1 MTNEMILI
9 LGAAISAFVSSFACV
24 LTYVYTKKNL
34 LGEIQ
39 PNQPEAGL
47 VVTQTQ
53 KDVLL
58 QKRLESYLEFWTKTS
73 PLSSEHL
80 KRMTPA
86 EAQSIYDMLLQCYE
100 QNGFYLTA
108 KTGIAFQELR
118 RVLRLLSR
126 DEGKKD
132 ISEQVWKAKRNFR
145 WCIREDLMIVNGP
158 VAPLEMDWLDTPA
171 TTGDRKVEG

>member
-1 MTNEMILI
+1 MPNEVILI
-9 LGAAISAFVSSFACV
+9 LGAAISALLSSFACV
-24 LTYVYTKKNL
+24 LTYIYTKKNI
-34 LGEIQ
+34 LGDIQ
-39 PNQPEAGL
+39 PNQSEADL
-47 VVTQTQ
+47 TVTQTQ

-108 KTGIAFQELR
+108 KTETAFQTLR

-132 ISEQVWKAKRNFR
+132 ISEQVWKAKSHFR
-145 WCIREDLMIVNGP
+145 WSMKEDLLIVNGP
-158 VAPLEMDWLDTPA
+158 VAALEMGWLDAPA
-171 TTGDRKVEG
+171 TTE